1 MWGRRFRL
9 PTDLGWNRM
18 NLKLKRTPGLYLVG
32 FMGSGKSTIGRALAH
47 RMGWSFFDIDD
58 EIEAAE
64 KLTIAELFDTRG
76 EAEFRRIESAIL
88 QHHVKWIERGRP
100 AVLALG
106 GGAFIEQSNRDLVI
120 RNGFAIWLDCPL
132 ETVQRRVAHASHRP
146 LARDPEKFAALYRAR
161 RETYAIAEI
170 HVPIESDDPAVT
182 VEAIFNHPL
191 FR

>member
-1 MWGRRFRL
+1 
-9 PTDLGWNRM
+9 M

-32 FMGSGKSTIGRALAH
+32 FMGSGKSTVGRALAH

-76 EAEFRRIESAIL
+76 EAEFRRIESTIL
-88 QHHVKWIERGRP
+88 QQHVKWIERGRP

-106 GGAFIEQSNRDLVI
+106 GGAFIEPSNRELVS
-120 RNGFAIWLDCPL
+120 RNGFAIWLDCSL

-146 LARDPEKFAALYRAR
+146 LARDPEKFTALYHAR
-161 RETYAIAEI
+161 RDTYAAAEI
-170 HVPIESDDPAVT
+170 HVAIESDDPAVT